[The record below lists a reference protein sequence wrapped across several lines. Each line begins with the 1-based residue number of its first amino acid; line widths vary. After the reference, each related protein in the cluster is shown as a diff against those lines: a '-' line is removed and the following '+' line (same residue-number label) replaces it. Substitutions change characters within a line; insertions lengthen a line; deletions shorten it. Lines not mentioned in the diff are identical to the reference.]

1 MRLKRESVGLLI
13 AFGECDVR
21 LKREPRFSFWR
32 MWCEAQ
38 ESVGLLVAFGEWRA

>member
-1 MRLKRESVGLLI
+1 MESLGLLI

-21 LKREPRFSFWR
+21 LKRGPRFTDSFWR

-38 ESVGLLVAFGEWRA
+38 ERERV